1 MPTTITYMVV
11 DRPKKDA
18 EMTYQKKKN
27 IDEAI
32 RQKLGKKYV
41 CEINMQKIYNII
53 VVQKN

>member
-1 MPTTITYMVV
+1 MPTTIPDMVV
-11 DRPKKDA
+11 DRPKKDS
-18 EMTYQKKKN
+18 EMTYLKKKN

-53 VVQKN
+53 VVWKN

>member
-1 MPTTITYMVV
+1 MPTTIPDMVV
-11 DRPKKDA
+11 DRPKKDSD
-18 EMTYQKKKN
+18 MNYLKKKN

-53 VVQKN
+53 VVWKN